1 MAQSQVLPYSYS
13 AYPRTKKEVDETD
26 LSFIHDSWS
35 ADMLRDAMHAVVTV
49 QSYPEFASNE
59 VDLWKF
65 LSTYDPPSSHGFMF
79 SSHPITDKIIAA
91 TQVGH
96 SGSSMAFTMRHLQF
110 MAKYG
115 VQGYR
120 EEYLKNTRN

>member
-1 MAQSQVLPYSYS
+1 MAQASSYSYT
-13 AYPRTKKEVDETD
+13 AYPRTKQEVDATD
-26 LSFIHDSWS
+26 LSFISDSWS

-49 QSYPEFASNE
+49 QTYPEFSSSE
-59 VDLWKF
+59 IDLWRF
-65 LSTYDPPSSHGFMF
+65 LSTYDPPSSQGFMF
-79 SSHPITDKIIAA
+79 SSHPIMDKIIAA

-110 MAKYG
+110 MAKHG